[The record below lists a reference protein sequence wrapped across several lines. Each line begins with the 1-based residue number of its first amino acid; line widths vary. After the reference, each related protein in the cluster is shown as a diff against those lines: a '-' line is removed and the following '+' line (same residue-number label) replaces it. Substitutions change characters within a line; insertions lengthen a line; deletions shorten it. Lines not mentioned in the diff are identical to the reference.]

1 MKFLGPCLS
10 IAFSLLLICI
20 VFASGATIHDGFA
33 VRSLLSLLAA
43 VALVFVGM
51 SARAVDIKFA
61 GQATARLRVVVAL
74 PALWMIVQILPLPFG
89 AHSLWINANEALDQ
103 RALGHISI
111 DLGATL
117 LSLAYY
123 LANITLIVVTLFVAK
138 DRKKAELILFVLVCV
153 SVATTIALLLGKIG
167 LLALPDAGDDVR
179 SAISSLGILL
189 CLANAAG
196 AIEQLRGRNGED
208 ERPVRFVLLASGIAL
223 LCCIGGLAISATLNV
238 GLIAGFGVLVFGS
251 IQIVR
256 RVDLANWAT
265 AVLLATLCIT
275 AAMIAAW
282 RYDPTRMVSPFLQFA
297 TAASA
302 DAVSVTT
309 RLLSDAGPRGTGAG
323 TFAALLPL
331 YQDLGGSIKS
341 APSTAAAFAIEL
353 GWPMTLILVA
363 IAIWTTVL
371 LYQGALNRGRDS
383 FYSALAA
390 AGVVVLLGQTIC
402 DASLL
407 NSTVATIADAVIGL
421 GLAQRISART
431 SP

>member
-1 MKFLGPCLS
+1 VKFLGPCLS

-43 VALVFVGM
+43 AALVFVGL

-61 GQATARLRVVVAL
+61 GQATARLKVVVAL
-74 PALWMIVQILPLPFG
+74 PALWMLIQILPIPFG
-89 AHSLWINANEALDQ
+89 AHSLWVYANEALDQ
-103 RALGHISI
+103 QALGHISI

-117 LSLAYY
+117 QSLAYY

-138 DRKKAELILFVLVCV
+138 ERKKAELILFVLACV
-153 SVATTIALLLGKIG
+153 SIATTIALLLEKTG
-167 LLALPDAGDDVR
+167 LVAWPDAGDGVR
-179 SAISSLGILL
+179 SAISALGILL

-196 AIEQLRGRNGED
+196 AMERLQGRNGED
-208 ERPVRFVLLASGIAL
+208 EGPVKFILLASGIAL
-223 LCCIGGLAISATLNV
+223 LFCIGGLAISATLNV
-238 GLIAGFGVLVFGS
+238 GLVAALGVLVFGS
-251 IQIVR
+251 IQVVR
-256 RVDLANWAT
+256 RADLANWAT
-265 AVLLATLCIT
+265 AVLVGTLFIA
-275 AAMIAAW
+275 AAMITAW
-282 RYDPTRMVSPFLQFA
+282 RYDATRMVSPFLQFA
-297 TAASA
+297 SAASA

-323 TFAALLPL
+323 TFAALVPL
-331 YQDLGGSIKS
+331 YKDLGGSITS

-353 GWPMTLILVA
+353 GWPMTLILIA
-363 IAIWTTVL
+363 IAAWTTVV
-371 LYQGALNRGRDS
+371 LYLGALNRGRDS

-390 AGVVVLLGQTIC
+390 ACVVILLGQTFC